1 MYDFQKSYPWLCV
14 RIGRRSSQRCSPA
27 RLECTHSTPLEQPRL
42 AECMSVRVL
51 TVRYC
56 GGTAKYCVWCGSGH
70 CQGTHRAVRQAGD
83 AMLWHRI
90 RSGAALLNG
99 HTASATVRH
108 WHCGSTQLRAPCHAL
123 LSVCSCVRG
132 GGSAGG
138 MAGPVCQ
145 RPSRTCTSSNR
156 CGCAIASCTFACV
169 HRPHAVVAKPVA
181 QQYGR
186 KGRLAAATQRQ
197 SSSACCRNEPH
208 GAMHVRACQSEH
220 SIRRALAPT
229 V

>member
-27 RLECTHSTPLEQPRL
+27 RLEYTHSTPLEQPRL

-108 WHCGSTQLRAPCHAL
+108 WHCGSTQLRAPCHARACAAACG
-123 LSVCSCVRG
+123 V
-132 GGSAGG
+132 AGQ
-138 MAGPVCQ
+138 PVAWPAQ
-145 RPSRTCTSSNR
+145 PETRTCTSSNR

-169 HRPHAVVAKPVA
+169 HRPHAVVAKPMA

-186 KGRLAAATQRQ
+186 KGRLAAAPKQQRMLPQ
-197 SSSACCRNEPH
+197 
-208 GAMHVRACQSEH
+208 
-220 SIRRALAPT
+220 
-229 V
+229 